1 MSLLEEYKKLSSEYD
16 KVLNLSKMILAEL
29 KKEGKESNLFALL
42 EKKKMAGKGIARL
55 TKEVASTEIKSYS
68 DSNLKTLATGK
79 VFSSKSRKKQS
90 ISKKL
95 KERYKISSSRK
106 TPSKITF

>member
-68 DSNLKTLATGK
+68 DSNLKTLATVKGLLQQIAEKTKPLQEVEGK
-79 VFSSKSRKKQS
+79 IQNFLQQKDPK
-90 ISKKL
+90 
-95 KERYKISSSRK
+95 
-106 TPSKITF
+106 

>member
-1 MSLLEEYKKLSSEYD
+1 MSLLEDYKKLLNEYD
-16 KVLNLSKMILAEL
+16 KVSNLSKMILAEL

-68 DSNLKTLATGK
+68 DSNLKTLATVKGLLK
-79 VFSSKSRKKQS
+79 QIAEKAKLLQEVEDKIQNLLQKKDQGW
-90 ISKKL
+90 K
-95 KERYKISSSRK
+95 
-106 TPSKITF
+106 

>member
-1 MSLLEEYKKLSSEYD
+1 VSLLEEYKKLSSEYD

-68 DSNLKTLATGK
+68 DSNLKTLATVKGLLQQIAEKAKHLQEVEGK
-79 VFSSKSRKKQS
+79 IQNFLQQKDPK
-90 ISKKL
+90 
-95 KERYKISSSRK
+95 
-106 TPSKITF
+106 